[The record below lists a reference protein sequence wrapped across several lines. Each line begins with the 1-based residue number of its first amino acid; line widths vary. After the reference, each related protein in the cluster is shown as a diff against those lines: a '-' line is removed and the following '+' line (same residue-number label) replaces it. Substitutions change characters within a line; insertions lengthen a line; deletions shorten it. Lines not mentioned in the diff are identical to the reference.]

1 VFENNDMFGDGV
13 DIASRLQ
20 ALHLLAG
27 YGFLNLLSYGLITCA
42 FPSGFFILR
51 KPPLSLAMSCMY
63 LSDSLEKLNPPPSSD
78 ASIFIDG

>member
-1 VFENNDMFGDGV
+1 MFENNDMFGDGV